1 MKITHRFYL
10 REPENTDVK
19 APIYMQITCDRKT
32 TKRAIGYELFA
43 KEWDSEKER
52 AKHNHAVNS
61 KINQLQQ
68 KLTDLQYAWEKE
80 PQNLSVSEIADLLF
94 KDKQNSTNLLEYFE
108 NRMESENARG
118 ILSHGTYKHYKS
130 CLKSLK
136 AFINTHYNKKEISLN
151 RIDLKFI
158 EEFDTYLVKQN
169 LGRNTINSNY
179 HKKLKTTLSGAFKHS
194 LIEKNPYENFKLKQE
209 STIRSYLTEDELV
222 KIQSYNFKSNLSLDK
237 VRDLFVFSC
246 YTGLRFSD
254 AQDLK
259 PKDVQCSDGNYF
271 IYRKQKKTNE
281 IVHIPLNQIAVGILD
296 KYDNDERKIKHK
308 LLPQISNQKLNAYI
322 KMVGELLGID
332 KILTHHV
339 ARHTYATILINNG
352 VNLSAVQKV
361 LGHQSIRTTQLYAKM
376 LNTTIS
382 KEVLNVFNKINNGK

>member
-1 MKITHRFYL
+1 
-10 REPENTDVK
+10 
-19 APIYMQITCDRKT
+19 
-32 TKRAIGYELFA
+32 
-43 KEWDSEKER
+43 
-52 AKHNHAVNS
+52 
-61 KINQLQQ
+61 
-68 KLTDLQYAWEKE
+68 
-80 PQNLSVSEIADLLF
+80 
-94 KDKQNSTNLLEYFE
+94 
-108 NRMESENARG
+108 MESENARG

-136 AFINTHYNKKEISLN
+136 AFINTHYNKKDISLN

-158 EEFDTYLVKQN
+158 EEFDTYLVKRN

-179 HKKLKTTLSGAFKHS
+179 HKKLKTTLSGALKHS

-259 PKDVQCSDGNYF
+259 PTDVQCSDGNYF

-281 IVHIPLNQIAVGILD
+281 IVHIPLNQIAVEILD
-296 KYDNDERKIKHK
+296 KYDNDERKIKNK

-361 LGHQSIRTTQLYAKM
+361 LGHQSIRTTQVYAKM
-376 LNTTIS
+376 SNTTIS